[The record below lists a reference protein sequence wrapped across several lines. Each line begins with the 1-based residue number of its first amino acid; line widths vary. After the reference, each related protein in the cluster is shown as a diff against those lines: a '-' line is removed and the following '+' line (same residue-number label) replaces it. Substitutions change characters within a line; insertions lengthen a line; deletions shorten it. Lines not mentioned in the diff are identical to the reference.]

1 MKTRKNI
8 KAKTRTEKRMISYL
22 LAYKPKL
29 IGAMLADIGSN
40 IFFLLAP
47 FVMGLIIDRMVGPG
61 QVDFTYIN
69 KNLLLLGLI
78 YLGGSG
84 FNLIKLRLTNDL
96 VNSSIEDLRQDV
108 FRKINHLEVNYF
120 DSHAHGDIM
129 SRFTNDIDF
138 IATGLMD
145 GINQLFSGLLIIVA
159 SLVFMLYLSLP
170 MTLIVLIISPLCLWV
185 TSYIN
190 RKSRDL
196 YRAQSRL
203 MGNLNGYAE
212 EMIANQKLVK
222 AFNYEDRSFEKF
234 EKLNDELYI
243 YGQKAQFY
251 SSLTNPSTRFINNIS
266 YILVCILGGLMAV
279 RGQISVGRISSF
291 LIYSTQFSKPIN
303 EITGLMSQ
311 FQLALA
317 SAERVFSLLDEK
329 EEEDIVNEEDVKR
342 ELRGDIIF
350 DQVYFSYYQ
359 EKPLIEDLNLHIRP
373 GSSVAIVGPTGAGKT
388 TLINLLMR
396 FYELDK
402 GTIKIDGRDISK
414 LERDDLRKS
423 FGMVLQDTWI
433 FEGTIRENISYARP
447 DASEKD
453 LEEVIDKSHCRLF
466 IDRLAQGYDTVIG
479 KNDGN
484 ISQGEEQL
492 ICIARAMLADPSI
505 LILDEA
511 TSNIDSLTEIEV
523 QKGFKEL
530 MDHRTSFVIAHR
542 LSTIVDADLILVLK
556 DGHIIERGNH
566 QELLAQD
573 GFYKELYTSQ
583 FMNSQDEN

>member
-1 MKTRKNI
+1 
-8 KAKTRTEKRMISYL
+8 
-22 LAYKPKL
+22 
-29 IGAMLADIGSN
+29 
-40 IFFLLAP
+40 
-47 FVMGLIIDRMVGPG
+47 
-61 QVDFTYIN
+61 
-69 KNLLLLGLI
+69 
-78 YLGGSG
+78 
-84 FNLIKLRLTNDL
+84 
-96 VNSSIEDLRQDV
+96 
-108 FRKINHLEVNYF
+108 
-120 DSHAHGDIM
+120 
-129 SRFTNDIDF
+129 
-138 IATGLMD
+138 MD
-145 GINQLFSGLLIIVA
+145 
-159 SLVFMLYLSLP
+159 
-170 MTLIVLIISPLCLWV
+170 
-185 TSYIN
+185 
-190 RKSRDL
+190 
-196 YRAQSRL
+196 QSRL
-203 MGNLNGYAE
+203 MGKLNAYSEA
-212 EMIANQKLVK
+212 MIANQKLVK

-266 YILVCILGGLMAV
+266 YILVCILGGLMAI

-329 EEEDIVNEEDVKR
+329 EEEDLESKEDVKR
-342 ELRGDIIF
+342 ELKGDIIF
-350 DQVYFSYYQ
+350 DQVYFSYDQ
-359 EKPLIEDLNLHIRP
+359 ENPLIEDLNLHIRP

-396 FYELDK
+396 FYDLDK
-402 GTIKIDGRDISK
+402 GTIKIDGRDISRLK
-414 LERDDLRKS
+414 RDDLRKS

-447 DASEKD
+447 DASEED
-453 LEEVIDKSHCRLF
+453 LEEVIDKSHCRFF

-530 MDHRTSFVIAHR
+530 MDQRTSFVIAHR

-566 QELLAQD
+566 QELLEQD

-583 FMNSQDEN
+583 FMNS

>member
-1 MKTRKNI
+1 
-8 KAKTRTEKRMISYL
+8 
-22 LAYKPKL
+22 
-29 IGAMLADIGSN
+29 
-40 IFFLLAP
+40 
-47 FVMGLIIDRMVGPG
+47 
-61 QVDFTYIN
+61 
-69 KNLLLLGLI
+69 
-78 YLGGSG
+78 
-84 FNLIKLRLTNDL
+84 
-96 VNSSIEDLRQDV
+96 
-108 FRKINHLEVNYF
+108 
-120 DSHAHGDIM
+120 
-129 SRFTNDIDF
+129 
-138 IATGLMD
+138 
-145 GINQLFSGLLIIVA
+145 
-159 SLVFMLYLSLP
+159 
-170 MTLIVLIISPLCLWV
+170 
-185 TSYIN
+185 
-190 RKSRDL
+190 
-196 YRAQSRL
+196 
-203 MGNLNGYAE
+203 
-212 EMIANQKLVK
+212 
-222 AFNYEDRSFEKF
+222 
-234 EKLNDELYI
+234 
-243 YGQKAQFY
+243 
-251 SSLTNPSTRFINNIS
+251 
-266 YILVCILGGLMAV
+266 MAV

-350 DQVYFSYYQ
+350 DQVYFSYDQ